1 VEIGEIGHGTLQTSK
16 TRGAGR
22 AGSGILVRSCCA
34 PPLPGLPRSF
44 AFASR
49 HVGQRS
55 AKNRRGRP
63 VFWTQISDVPY
74 PPPGTAPELFKLV
87 PPHRIL
93 YLPLLSG
100 IETVPRQRI
109 HTVVRVRDRLDG
121 GARAGRKRDRCKTA
135 KATTRALAL
144 IITPAVLAATSRVL
158 LPPRTD
164 DAGAKSREITVG

>member
-1 VEIGEIGHGTLQTSK
+1 MRPPV
-16 TRGAGR
+16 AGPP
-22 AGSGILVRSCCA
+22 AFVRVRVA
-34 PPLPGLPRSF
+34 PRRPK
-44 AFASR
+44 
-49 HVGQRS
+49 VGQKQKR
-55 AKNRRGRP
+55 RP

-164 DAGAKSREITVG
+164 DAGAETREITVG